1 MYKSIKM
8 TLVLTQ
14 LNDSQKDLLIKLAQ
28 ELHIKIEVLDD
39 EDREQ
44 RALLK
49 LSEQSF
55 AEEWDSEEDKHWDD
69 FLKSTKD
76 VSKR

>member
-1 MYKSIKM
+1 M
-8 TLVLTQ
+8 TLVLTP

-28 ELHIKIEVLDD
+28 ELHIKVEVLDD
-39 EDREQ
+39 EDTEQ

-49 LSEQSF
+49 LSEQCF